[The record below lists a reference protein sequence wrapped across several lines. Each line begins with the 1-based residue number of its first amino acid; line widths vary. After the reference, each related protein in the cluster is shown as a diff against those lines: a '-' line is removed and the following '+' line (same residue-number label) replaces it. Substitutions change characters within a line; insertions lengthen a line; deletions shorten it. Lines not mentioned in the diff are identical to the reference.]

1 MSAFY
6 KIAVQILDSADYV
19 GDAVAWE
26 KSDPSVELEVSDE
39 IREALLNVFGS
50 DILKGIRTRYAST
63 KTTAAR
69 KSYLKEMIPVLA
81 KAVPSLEDEDLV
93 KLITAA
99 KIVWIDPETSLP
111 VEENT

>member
-39 IREALLNVFGS
+39 IREALLNVS
-50 DILKGIRTRYAST
+50 
-63 KTTAAR
+63 AAT
-69 KSYLKEMIPVLA
+69 Y
-81 KAVPSLEDEDLV
+81 
-93 KLITAA
+93 
-99 KIVWIDPETSLP
+99 
-111 VEENT
+111 